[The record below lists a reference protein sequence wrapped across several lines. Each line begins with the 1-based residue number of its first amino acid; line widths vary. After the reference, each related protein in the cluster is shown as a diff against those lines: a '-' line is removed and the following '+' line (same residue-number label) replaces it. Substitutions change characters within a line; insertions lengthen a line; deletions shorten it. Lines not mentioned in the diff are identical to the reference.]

1 MNRIFKILFFFV
13 LLFSFENLIA
23 QTQPNGIL
31 FQAVARDGSGNA
43 AATRTIYAKV
53 EIHQSTINGESVY
66 TETHQVVSNDD
77 GIFTLIVGNGV
88 RTAGVTN
95 FTNLN
100 WRYDIYFINLKIA
113 IAPSLPTPGWDL
125 AKEYVDMGTSQ
136 IWAVPYAFTAFKAIV
151 ADSATT
157 IAGILAGANGG
168 TGINNTGKTIT
179 LGRNF
184 EIQGLGNLKFNTIGP
199 TSLNLPTKGTLV
211 TSESLDTLINKF
223 LLSPTFLGSPKT
235 PTVDTASND
244 STVASTKF
252 VKSVISG
259 QINELSNKLSTTLD
273 TTAGAKLKI
282 SDTLAML
289 SNRFERDTASL
300 SNRINLKVNTL
311 NARIDS
317 SLYVKGLVKIDS
329 VVTINDSLRVK
340 GNVLID
346 TNLTVGKDLEIKGNL
361 ILNSGL
367 QFNDS
372 LIVSKGARIE
382 QSILAKSKLYVS
394 DSVLAKG
401 NVKIGNNLNV
411 GKVTSLN
418 DSLYVK
424 GQARFDSLLTI
435 NDSLRVKGN
444 VLIDTN
450 LTVGKDLEIK
460 GNLIL
465 NSGLQFNDSL
475 IVSKGARIEQSIL
488 AKSKLYVS
496 DSLIAKSN
504 VKIDNNLNVGK
515 VTSLNDSLYVKGQA
529 RFDSLLTI
537 NDSLRVKGNVLIDS
551 NLTVLGKL
559 SLSTAL
565 QFNDSLIVSKG
576 ARIDQS
582 ILAKS
587 KLYVSDSILAKGNV
601 KIDSNL
607 YVKGLVR
614 FDSLLTI
621 NDSLRVKGNVL
632 IDSNL
637 TVNKVTTLN
646 DSLYVKGKVRFD
658 SLLTINDSL
667 RVKGNVLIDSNLT
680 VNKVTSLND
689 SLYVKG
695 QARFDSLLT
704 INDSLRVKGNVLIDT
719 NLTVKKV
726 TSLNDS
732 LYVKGQARF
741 DSLLTIN
748 DSLRVKGNVLIDT
761 NLTVNKITTLNDSLI
776 VKGGIRV
783 DQNILAKSK
792 LTVTDSLLA
801 KGNVKIDNN
810 LFVKGRNIDDSIMRY
825 TWSKVNVSDTS
836 KMLADY
842 LRKINDL
849 YSSISASNG
858 EIANK
863 LAISDTAF
871 LLQKR
876 DTFTLS
882 NRINLKLNL
891 SDTASMLSNRIQ
903 RDTASLSR
911 RIEKLV
917 TGSGDLATTKLNI
930 TDTSFLLA
938 KRDTANMLS
947 SRFKRDTAY
956 LSRRLDLLDQATFV
970 NNNLKLNITDT
981 SNLLQKKDTITL
993 SNRIDALAQSSNVF
1007 TTDITLNMGGLKTF
1021 GKYNNGET
1029 IPSKGK
1035 TLDEVMKDIVTLV
1048 IHPTYN
1054 RPTAGLTMNSSGLGV
1069 AASGSYEIGTNLG
1082 TLTYSPG
1089 FTQNDG
1095 GNFTLISY
1103 KKNSVELASNSG
1115 SPSVTDNVGT
1125 LSATTNYQITYTYG
1139 AGTTVKKNNINVDDP
1154 FGMVTAST
1162 VNSGIITLTPFSNKY
1177 WGVTTNT
1184 AAFITDANIL
1194 EMAGGSKEPASSKLK
1209 SEFTITGSGVA
1220 GPAKYAFYAVPHN
1233 ASGTIT
1239 SIKAGGF
1246 ESIAAFDV
1254 ITRDFVNGL
1263 GYKVS
1268 YDIYVQ
1274 KNSGTDNVT
1283 LIIN

>member
-1 MNRIFKILFFFV
+1 MYRIIKISLLLLLIISVQGLFG
-13 LLFSFENLIA
+13 
-23 QTQPNGIL
+23 QTTPDKIPNGIAI
-31 FQAVARDGSGNA
+31 QSVARDANGNA
-43 AATRTIYAKV
+43 ASNRNIYLKV
-53 EIHQSTINGESVY
+53 ELRQGTATGESVLL
-66 TETHQVVSNDD
+66 ETHQVTSNDE
-77 GIFTLIVGNGV
+77 GIFNFYIGQGTRVSGINSLIFLDWKGK
-88 RTAGVTN
+88 
-95 FTNLN
+95 
-100 WRYDIYFINLKIA
+100 IYFLNIKMA
-113 IAPSLPTPGWDL
+113 IEPSLPTPGWVLD
-125 AKEYVDMGTSQ
+125 KEYVDLGTSQ
-136 IWAVPYAFTAFKAIV
+136 IWSVPYAFTSYRSVV
-151 ADSATT
+151 ADSANS
-157 IAGILAGANGG
+157 ISGILAGANGG
-168 TGINNTGKTIT
+168 TGVSNVGKTIT

-184 EIQGLGNLKFNTIGP
+184 EIQGLGNLKFNTVGP
-199 TSLNLPTKGTLV
+199 TNLTLPLKGTLV
-211 TSESLDTLINKF
+211 TSESLDTLINKY

-235 PTVDTASND
+235 PTPDIKSND
-244 STVASTKF
+244 SSVASTQF
-252 VKSVISG
+252 VKSVINSE
-259 QINELSNKLSTTLD
+259 INTLNTKLSSTLD
-273 TTAGAKLKI
+273 TSAGAKLKI
-282 SDTLAML
+282 SDTLVML

-300 SNRINLKVNTL
+300 SNRINQKVNTL
-311 NARIDS
+311 NAKIDS
-317 SLYVKGLVKIDS
+317 SLFVQGLVKIDS

-401 NVKIGNNLNV
+401 NVKIDNNLNV

-496 DSLIAKSN
+496 DSVIAKGN
-504 VKIDNNLNVGK
+504 VKIGNNLNVGK

-551 NLTVLGKL
+551 NLTVLGRL

-601 KIDSNL
+601 
-607 YVKGLVR
+607 
-614 FDSLLTI
+614 
-621 NDSLRVKGNVL
+621 L
-632 IDSNL
+632 IDNNL
-637 TVNKVTTLN
+637 NVT
-646 DSLYVKGKVRFD
+646 
-658 SLLTINDSL
+658 
-667 RVKGNVLIDSNLT
+667 
-680 VNKVTSLND
+680 KVTSLND

-776 VKGGIRV
+776 VKGGMRV

-836 KMLADY
+836 NMLADY

-903 RDTASLSR
+903 RDTASLSN
-911 RIEKLV
+911 RIDKLV

-930 TDTSFLLA
+930 TDTSRLLA
-938 KRDTANMLS
+938 KIDTANMLS
-947 SRFKRDTAY
+947 SRFQRDTAY

-1007 TTDITLNMGGLKTF
+1007 TSDITLNMGAGKTF
-1021 GKYNNGET
+1021 GKYSNGET
-1029 IPSKGK
+1029 IPSRGK
-1035 TLDEVMKDIVTLV
+1035 SIDDVIKDIVTLV
-1048 IHPTYN
+1048 IHPTYT
-1054 RPTAGLTMNSSGLGV
+1054 RPTAGLSMGSSGDF
-1069 AASGSYEIGTNLG
+1069 EIGTNLG
-1082 TLTYSPG
+1082 TLTFSPN

-1095 GNFTLISY
+1095 GNFTAISY
-1103 KKNSVELASNSG
+1103 KKNGVEIANNAG

-1125 LSATTNYQITYTYG
+1125 LSATTNYQVTYTYG

-1154 FGMVTAST
+1154 VGMITAST
-1162 VNSGIITLTPFSNKY
+1162 VNSGIITLTPRSYRY
-1177 WGVTTNT
+1177 WGMTTNSS
-1184 AAFITDANIL
+1184 ASITDANIL
-1194 EMAGGSKEPASSKLK
+1194 AMVGGSKEFSSSKLK
-1209 SEFTITGSGVA
+1209 SEFTITGPGGA
-1220 GPAKYAFYAVPHN
+1220 GPVKYAFYAVPSGN
-1233 ASGTIT
+1233 SGTIT

-1254 ITRDFVNGL
+1254 ITRNFVNAQ
-1263 GYKVS
+1263 GYTVS

>member
-496 DSLIAKSN
+496 DSVLAKGN

-515 VTSLNDSLYVKGQA
+515 VTSLNDSIYVKGQA

-646 DSLYVKGKVRFD
+646 DSLFVRGKVRFD

-680 VNKVTSLND
+680 VNKVTTLND

-695 QARFDSLLT
+695 
-704 INDSLRVKGNVLIDT
+704 
-719 NLTVKKV
+719 KV
-726 TSLNDS
+726 
-732 LYVKGQARF
+732 RF

-761 NLTVNKITTLNDSLI
+761 NLTVNKVTTLNDSLI
-776 VKGGIRV
+776 VKSGVRI
-783 DQNILAKSK
+783 DQSILAKSK

-825 TWSKVNVSDTS
+825 TWSKLNVSDTAN
-836 KMLADY
+836 MLYDY

>member
-1 MNRIFKILFFFV
+1 MYRIIKISLLLLLIISVQGLFG
-13 LLFSFENLIA
+13 
-23 QTQPNGIL
+23 QTTPDKIPNGIAI
-31 FQAVARDGSGNA
+31 QSVARDANGNA
-43 AATRTIYAKV
+43 ASNRNIYLKV
-53 EIHQSTINGESVY
+53 ELRQGTATGESVLL
-66 TETHQVVSNDD
+66 ETHQVTSNDE
-77 GIFTLIVGNGV
+77 GIFNFYIGQGTRVSGINSLIFLDWKGK
-88 RTAGVTN
+88 
-95 FTNLN
+95 
-100 WRYDIYFINLKIA
+100 IYFLNIKMA
-113 IAPSLPTPGWDL
+113 IEPSLPTPGWVLD
-125 AKEYVDMGTSQ
+125 KEYVDLGTSQ
-136 IWAVPYAFTAFKAIV
+136 IWSVPYAFTSYRSVV
-151 ADSATT
+151 ADSANS
-157 IAGILAGANGG
+157 ISGILAGANGG
-168 TGINNTGKTIT
+168 TGVSNVGKTIT

-184 EIQGLGNLKFNTIGP
+184 EIQGLGNLKFNTVGP
-199 TSLNLPTKGTLV
+199 TNLTLPLKGTLV
-211 TSESLDTLINKF
+211 TSESLDTLINKY

-235 PTVDTASND
+235 PTPDIKSND
-244 STVASTKF
+244 SSVASTQF
-252 VKSVISG
+252 VKSVINSE
-259 QINELSNKLSTTLD
+259 INTLNTKLSSTLD
-273 TTAGAKLKI
+273 TSAGAKLKI
-282 SDTLAML
+282 SDTLVML

-300 SNRINLKVNTL
+300 SNRINQKVNTL
-311 NARIDS
+311 NAKIDS
-317 SLYVKGLVKIDS
+317 SLYVNGLVKIDS
-329 VVTINDSLRVK
+329 VVTINDSLNVKGQARFDSLLTINDSLRVK

-401 NVKIGNNLNV
+401 NVKIDNNLNV

-496 DSLIAKSN
+496 DSVIAKGN
-504 VKIDNNLNVGK
+504 VKIGNNLNVGK

-551 NLTVLGKL
+551 NLTVLGRL

-601 KIDSNL
+601 
-607 YVKGLVR
+607 
-614 FDSLLTI
+614 
-621 NDSLRVKGNVL
+621 L
-632 IDSNL
+632 IDNNL
-637 TVNKVTTLN
+637 NVT
-646 DSLYVKGKVRFD
+646 
-658 SLLTINDSL
+658 
-667 RVKGNVLIDSNLT
+667 
-680 VNKVTSLND
+680 KVTSLND

-776 VKGGIRV
+776 VKGGMRV

-836 KMLADY
+836 NMLADY

-903 RDTASLSR
+903 RDTASLSN
-911 RIEKLV
+911 RIDKLV

-930 TDTSFLLA
+930 TDTSRLLA
-938 KRDTANMLS
+938 KIDTANMLS
-947 SRFKRDTAY
+947 SRFQRDTAY

-1007 TTDITLNMGGLKTF
+1007 TSDITLNMGAGKTF
-1021 GKYNNGET
+1021 GKYSNGET
-1029 IPSKGK
+1029 IPSRGK
-1035 TLDEVMKDIVTLV
+1035 SIDDVIKDIVTLV
-1048 IHPTYN
+1048 IHPTYT
-1054 RPTAGLTMNSSGLGV
+1054 RPTAGLSMGSSGDF
-1069 AASGSYEIGTNLG
+1069 EIGTNLG
-1082 TLTYSPG
+1082 TLTFSPN

-1095 GNFTLISY
+1095 GNFTAISY
-1103 KKNSVELASNSG
+1103 KKNGVEIANNAG

-1125 LSATTNYQITYTYG
+1125 LSATTNYQVTYTYG

-1154 FGMVTAST
+1154 VGMITAST
-1162 VNSGIITLTPFSNKY
+1162 VNSGIITLTPRSYRY
-1177 WGVTTNT
+1177 WGMTTNSS
-1184 AAFITDANIL
+1184 ASITDANIL
-1194 EMAGGSKEPASSKLK
+1194 AMVGGSKEFSSSKLK
-1209 SEFTITGSGVA
+1209 SEFTITGPGGA
-1220 GPAKYAFYAVPHN
+1220 GPVKYAFYAVPSGN
-1233 ASGTIT
+1233 SGTIT

-1254 ITRDFVNGL
+1254 ITRNFVNAQ
-1263 GYKVS
+1263 GYTVS

>member
-1 MNRIFKILFFFV
+1 MYRIIKISFLF
-13 LLFSFENLIA
+13 LLIISVQALFG
-23 QTQPNGIL
+23 QTTTDKIPNGIAI
-31 FQAVARDGSGNA
+31 QSVARDASGNA
-43 AATRTIYAKV
+43 ASNRNIFLKV
-53 EIHQSTINGESVY
+53 EIRQGTATGESVLI
-66 TETHQVVSNDD
+66 ETHSVSSNDE
-77 GIFTLIVGNGV
+77 GIFNFYIGQGTRVAGITSLI
-88 RTAGVTN
+88 
-95 FTNLN
+95 NLD
-100 WRYDIYFINLKIA
+100 WKGKIYFLNIKMA
-113 IAPSLPTPGWDL
+113 IEPSLPTPGWTL
-125 AKEYVDMGTSQ
+125 EREYVDLGTSQ
-136 IWAVPYAFTAFKAIV
+136 IWSVPYAFTSYRSVV
-151 ADSATT
+151 ADSAFSV
-157 IAGILAGANGG
+157 AGIVAGVNGG
-168 TGINNTGKTIT
+168 TGVSNPGKTIT

-184 EIQGLGNLKFNTIGP
+184 EIQGLGNLKFNTAGP
-199 TSLNLPTKGTLV
+199 TNLTLPLKGTLV
-211 TSESLDTLINKF
+211 TSESLDTLINKY
-223 LLSPTFLGSPKT
+223 LLSPTFLGTPKT
-235 PTVDTASND
+235 PTPDVSSND
-244 STVASTKF
+244 SSVASTKF
-252 VKSVISG
+252 VKSVISSE
-259 QINELSNKLSTTLD
+259 INSLNTKLSTTLD
-273 TTAGAKLKI
+273 TSAGAKLKI
-282 SDTLAML
+282 SDTSAML
-289 SNRFERDTASL
+289 SRRIERDTASL

-311 NARIDS
+311 NATIDSSLYVKGLATIDS
-317 SLYVKGLVKIDS
+317 SLYVKGLVKLDS
-329 VVTINDSLRVK
+329 IVTINDSLRVK

-361 ILNSGL
+361 ILNRGL
-367 QFNDS
+367 DFNDS
-372 LIVSKGARIE
+372 LVVQKGARIE

-401 NVKIGNNLNV
+401 NVKIDNNLNV

-475 IVSKGARIEQSIL
+475 IVTKGARIEQSIL

-496 DSLIAKSN
+496 DSILAKGN

-551 NLTVLGKL
+551 NLTVLGRL
-559 SLSTAL
+559 NLSTAL

-587 KLYVSDSILAKGNV
+587 KLYVSDSILARGNV
-601 KIDSNL
+601 QVDKNL
-607 YVKGLVR
+607 
-614 FDSLLTI
+614 
-621 NDSLRVKGNVL
+621 NV
-632 IDSNL
+632 D
-637 TVNKVTTLN
+637 
-646 DSLYVKGKVRFD
+646 
-658 SLLTINDSL
+658 
-667 RVKGNVLIDSNLT
+667 
-680 VNKVTSLND
+680 KVTSLND

-695 QARFDSLLT
+695 
-704 INDSLRVKGNVLIDT
+704 K
-719 NLTVKKV
+719 
-726 TSLNDS
+726 
-732 LYVKGQARF
+732 ARF

-761 NLTVNKITTLNDSLI
+761 NLTVNKVTSLNDSLFVKGQTRFDSLLTINDSLRVKGNVLIDTNLTVNKVTTLNDSLI
-776 VKGGIRV
+776 VKGGVRI
-783 DQNILAKSK
+783 DQSILAKSK

-836 KMLADY
+836 SMLADY

-863 LAISDTAF
+863 LAISDTSF

-882 NRINLKLNL
+882 NRINLKLSL
-891 SDTASMLSNRIQ
+891 SDTANMLSNRIA

-911 RIEKLV
+911 RINNLV
-917 TGSGDLATTKLNI
+917 TGAGDLATLKLNI
-930 TDTSFLLA
+930 LDTSFLLA
-938 KRDTANMLS
+938 KRDTAAMLE
-947 SRFKRDTAY
+947 SRFKRDTAN

-970 NNNLKLNITDT
+970 NNNLKFNITDT
-981 SNLLQKKDTITL
+981 SYLLQKKDTITL

-1007 TTDITLNMGGLKTF
+1007 TSDITLNMGAGKTF
-1021 GKYNNGET
+1021 GKYSNGET
-1029 IPSKGK
+1029 IPSRGK
-1035 TLDEVMKDIVTLV
+1035 SIDDVIKDIVTLV
-1048 IHPTYN
+1048 IHPTYT
-1054 RPTAGLTMNSSGLGV
+1054 RPTAGLSMGSSGDF
-1069 AASGSYEIGTNLG
+1069 EIGTNLG
-1082 TLTYSPG
+1082 TLTYSPN

-1095 GNFTLISY
+1095 GSFTSISY
-1103 KKNSVELASNSG
+1103 KKNG
-1115 SPSVTDNVGT
+1115 SEIANNAGTPTVTDNIGT
-1125 LSATTNYQITYTYG
+1125 LTATTNYQVTYTYG

-1154 FGMVTAST
+1154 VGMITAST
-1162 VNSGIITLTPFSNKY
+1162 VNSGIITLTPRSYRY
-1177 WGVTTNT
+1177 WGMTTNSS
-1184 AAFITDANIL
+1184 ASITDADIRA
-1194 EMAGGSKEPASSKLK
+1194 MVGGSKEFSSSKLK
-1209 SEFTITGSGVA
+1209 SEFTITGPGGA
-1220 GPAKYAFYAVPHN
+1220 GPVKYAFYAFPTAN
-1233 ASGTIT
+1233 TGTIT

-1254 ITRDFVNGL
+1254 ITKDFVNAQ
-1263 GYKVS
+1263 GYTVN
-1268 YDIYVQ
+1268 YTIYVQ

>member
-1 MNRIFKILFFFV
+1 VYRIIKISILLLLIISVQGLFG
-13 LLFSFENLIA
+13 
-23 QTQPNGIL
+23 QTTPDKIPNGIAI
-31 FQAVARDGSGNA
+31 QSVARDANGNA
-43 AATRTIYAKV
+43 ASNRNIYLKV
-53 EIHQSTINGESVY
+53 ELREGTATGESVLL
-66 TETHQVVSNDD
+66 ETHQVTSNDE
-77 GIFTLIVGNGV
+77 GIFNFYIGQGTRVSGINSLIFLDWKGK
-88 RTAGVTN
+88 
-95 FTNLN
+95 
-100 WRYDIYFINLKIA
+100 IYFLNIKMA
-113 IAPSLPTPGWDL
+113 IEPSLPTPGWVLD
-125 AKEYVDMGTSQ
+125 KEYVDLGTSQ
-136 IWAVPYAFTAFKAIV
+136 IWSVPYAFTSYRSVV
-151 ADSATT
+151 ADSATS
-157 IAGILAGANGG
+157 ISGILAGANGG
-168 TGINNTGKTIT
+168 TGVSNVGKTIT

-184 EIQGLGNLKFNTIGP
+184 EIQGLGNLKFNTVGP
-199 TSLNLPTKGTLV
+199 TNLTLPLKGTLV

-401 NVKIGNNLNV
+401 NVKIDNNLNV

-667 RVKGNVLIDSNLT
+667 RVKGNVLIDTNLT
-680 VNKVTSLND
+680 VNKV
-689 SLYVKG
+689 
-695 QARFDSLLT
+695 
-704 INDSLRVKGNVLIDT
+704 
-719 NLTVKKV
+719 
-726 TSLNDS
+726 
-732 LYVKGQARF
+732 
-741 DSLLTIN
+741 
-748 DSLRVKGNVLIDT
+748 
-761 NLTVNKITTLNDSLI
+761 TTLNDSLI
-776 VKGGIRV
+776 VKSGVRI
-783 DQNILAKSK
+783 DQSILAKSK

-825 TWSKVNVSDTS
+825 TWSKLNVSDTAN
-836 KMLADY
+836 MLYDY

-938 KRDTANMLS
+938 KIDTANMLS

>member
-1 MNRIFKILFFFV
+1 MYRVIKISLLLLLIISVQGLFG
-13 LLFSFENLIA
+13 
-23 QTQPNGIL
+23 QTTPDKIPNGIAI
-31 FQAVARDGSGNA
+31 QSVARDANGNA
-43 AATRTIYAKV
+43 ASNRNIYLKV
-53 EIHQSTINGESVY
+53 ELRQGTATGESVLL
-66 TETHQVVSNDD
+66 ETHQVTSNDE
-77 GIFTLIVGNGV
+77 GIFNFYIGQGTRVSGINSLIFLDWKGK
-88 RTAGVTN
+88 
-95 FTNLN
+95 
-100 WRYDIYFINLKIA
+100 IYFLNIKMA
-113 IAPSLPTPGWDL
+113 IEPSLPTPGWVLD
-125 AKEYVDMGTSQ
+125 KEYVDLGTSQ
-136 IWAVPYAFTAFKAIV
+136 IWSVPYAFTSYRSVV
-151 ADSATT
+151 ADSANS
-157 IAGILAGANGG
+157 ISGILAGANGG
-168 TGINNTGKTIT
+168 TGVSNVGKTIT

-184 EIQGLGNLKFNTIGP
+184 EIQGLGNLKFNTVGP
-199 TSLNLPTKGTLV
+199 TNLTLPLKGTLV
-211 TSESLDTLINKF
+211 TSESLDTLINKY

-235 PTVDTASND
+235 PTPDIKSND
-244 STVASTKF
+244 SSVASTQF
-252 VKSVISG
+252 VKSVINSE
-259 QINELSNKLSTTLD
+259 INTLNTKLSSTLD
-273 TTAGAKLKI
+273 TSAGAKLKI
-282 SDTLAML
+282 SDTLVML

-300 SNRINLKVNTL
+300 SNRINQKVNTL
-311 NARIDS
+311 NAKIDS
-317 SLYVKGLVKIDS
+317 SLYVNGLVKIDS
-329 VVTINDSLRVK
+329 VVTINDSLNVKGQARFDSLLTINDSLRVK

-401 NVKIGNNLNV
+401 NVKIDNNLNV

-496 DSLIAKSN
+496 DSVIAKGN
-504 VKIDNNLNVGK
+504 VKIGNNLNVGK

-551 NLTVLGKL
+551 NLTVLGRL

-601 KIDSNL
+601 
-607 YVKGLVR
+607 
-614 FDSLLTI
+614 
-621 NDSLRVKGNVL
+621 L
-632 IDSNL
+632 IDNNL
-637 TVNKVTTLN
+637 NVT
-646 DSLYVKGKVRFD
+646 
-658 SLLTINDSL
+658 
-667 RVKGNVLIDSNLT
+667 
-680 VNKVTSLND
+680 KVTSLND

-776 VKGGIRV
+776 VKGGMRV

-836 KMLADY
+836 NMLADY

-903 RDTASLSR
+903 RDTASLSN
-911 RIEKLV
+911 RIDKLV

-930 TDTSFLLA
+930 TDTSRLLA
-938 KRDTANMLS
+938 KIDTANMLS
-947 SRFKRDTAY
+947 SRFQRDTAY

-1007 TTDITLNMGGLKTF
+1007 TSDITLNMGAGKTF
-1021 GKYNNGET
+1021 GKYSNGET
-1029 IPSKGK
+1029 IPSRGK
-1035 TLDEVMKDIVTLV
+1035 SIDDVIKDIVTLV
-1048 IHPTYN
+1048 IHPTYT
-1054 RPTAGLTMNSSGLGV
+1054 RPTAGLSMGSSGDF
-1069 AASGSYEIGTNLG
+1069 EIGTNLG
-1082 TLTYSPG
+1082 TLTFSPN

-1095 GNFTLISY
+1095 GNFTAISY
-1103 KKNSVELASNSG
+1103 KKNGVEIANNAG

-1125 LSATTNYQITYTYG
+1125 LSATTNYQVTYTYG

-1154 FGMVTAST
+1154 VGMITAST
-1162 VNSGIITLTPFSNKY
+1162 VNSGIITLTPRSYRY
-1177 WGVTTNT
+1177 WGMTTNSS
-1184 AAFITDANIL
+1184 ASITDANIL
-1194 EMAGGSKEPASSKLK
+1194 AMVGGSKEFSSSKLK
-1209 SEFTITGSGVA
+1209 SEFTITGPGGA
-1220 GPAKYAFYAVPHN
+1220 GPVKYAFYAVPSGN
-1233 ASGTIT
+1233 SGTIT

-1254 ITRDFVNGL
+1254 ITRNFVNAQ
-1263 GYKVS
+1263 GYTVS

>member
-1 MNRIFKILFFFV
+1 M
-13 LLFSFENLIA
+13 
-23 QTQPNGIL
+23 
-31 FQAVARDGSGNA
+31 
-43 AATRTIYAKV
+43 
-53 EIHQSTINGESVY
+53 
-66 TETHQVVSNDD
+66 
-77 GIFTLIVGNGV
+77 
-88 RTAGVTN
+88 
-95 FTNLN
+95 
-100 WRYDIYFINLKIA
+100 A
-113 IAPSLPTPGWDL
+113 IEPSLPTPGWVL
-125 AKEYVDMGTSQ
+125 EREYVDLGTSQ
-136 IWAVPYAFTAFKAIV
+136 IWSVPYAFTSYRSVV
-151 ADSATT
+151 ADSAFS
-157 IAGILAGANGG
+157 IAGIVAGANGG
-168 TGINNTGKTIT
+168 TGVSNVGKTIT

-184 EIQGLGNLKFNTIGP
+184 EIQGLGNLKFNTAGP
-199 TSLNLPTKGTLV
+199 TNLTLPLKGTLV
-211 TSESLDTLINKF
+211 TSESLDTLINKY
-223 LLSPTFLGSPKT
+223 LLSPTFLGTPKT
-235 PTVDTASND
+235 PTVDIKSND
-244 STVASTKF
+244 SSVASTQF
-252 VKSVISG
+252 VKSVISSE
-259 QINELSNKLSTTLD
+259 INSLNTKLSTTLD
-273 TTAGAKLKI
+273 TSAGAKLKI
-282 SDTLAML
+282 ADTAAML
-289 SNRFERDTASL
+289 TSRFERDTASL

-311 NARIDS
+311 NATIDS
-317 SLYVKGLVKIDS
+317 SLYVKGLAKIDSSLYVKGIVKLDS

-361 ILNSGL
+361 ILNRGL
-367 QFNDS
+367 DFNDS
-372 LIVSKGARIE
+372 LVVQKGARIE
-382 QSILAKSKLYVS
+382 QSILAKSKLYVT

-401 NVKIGNNLNV
+401 NVKIDNNLNV
-411 GKVTSLN
+411 GKVTTLN

-475 IVSKGARIEQSIL
+475 IVTKGARIEQSIL

-496 DSLIAKSN
+496 DSVLAKGN

-551 NLTVLGKL
+551 NLTVLGRL

-601 KIDSNL
+601 
-607 YVKGLVR
+607 
-614 FDSLLTI
+614 
-621 NDSLRVKGNVL
+621 L
-632 IDSNL
+632 IDNNL
-637 TVNKVTTLN
+637 NVT
-646 DSLYVKGKVRFD
+646 
-658 SLLTINDSL
+658 
-667 RVKGNVLIDSNLT
+667 
-680 VNKVTSLND
+680 
-689 SLYVKG
+689 
-695 QARFDSLLT
+695 
-704 INDSLRVKGNVLIDT
+704 
-719 NLTVKKV
+719 KV

-761 NLTVNKITTLNDSLI
+761 NLTVNKVTTLNDSLI
-776 VKGGIRV
+776 VKGGARFDQGILAKSKLFVSDSILARGNVLIDNNLNVTKVTTLNDSLYVKRQARFDSLLTINDSLRV
-783 DQNILAKSK
+783 KGNVLIDTNLTVNRTTTLNDSLIVKGGARIDQSILAKSK
-792 LTVTDSLLA
+792 LTITDSLLA

-836 KMLADY
+836 SMLADY

-863 LAISDTAF
+863 LAISDTSF

-882 NRINLKLNL
+882 NRINLKLNI
-891 SDTASMLSNRIQ
+891 SDTATMLSNRIA

-911 RIEKLV
+911 RINNLV
-917 TGSGDLATTKLNI
+917 TGAGDLATLKLNI
-930 TDTSFLLA
+930 LDTSFLLA
-938 KRDTANMLS
+938 KIDTANMLS
-947 SRFKRDTAY
+947 SRFKRDTANI
-956 LSRRLDLLDQATFV
+956 SRRLDLLDQSTFE
-970 NNNLKLNITDT
+970 NNTLKIDADT
-981 SNLLQKKDTITL
+981 AYKYLLKKVDTASL
-993 SNRIDALAQSSNVF
+993 SNRINEIALSSNVF
-1007 TTDITLNMGGLKTF
+1007 TSDITLNMGSGKTF
-1021 GKYNNGET
+1021 GKYSNGET
-1029 IPSKGK
+1029 IPSRGK
-1035 TLDEVMKDIVTLV
+1035 SIDDVIKDIVTLV
-1048 IHPTYN
+1048 IHPTYT
-1054 RPTAGLTMNSSGLGV
+1054 RPTAGLSMGSSGDF
-1069 AASGSYEIGTNLG
+1069 EIGTNLG
-1082 TLTYSPG
+1082 TLTYSPN

-1095 GNFTLISY
+1095 GSFTAISY
-1103 KKNSVELASNSG
+1103 KKNG
-1115 SPSVTDNVGT
+1115 SEIANNAGTPSVTDNIGT
-1125 LSATTNYQITYTYG
+1125 LSATTNYQVTYTYG

-1154 FGMVTAST
+1154 IGMITAST
-1162 VNSGIITLTPFSNKY
+1162 VNSGIITLTPRSYRY
-1177 WGVTTNT
+1177 WGMTTNSSGS
-1184 AAFITDANIL
+1184 ITDADIRA
-1194 EMAGGSKEPASSKLK
+1194 MVGGSKEFSSSKLK
-1209 SEFTITGSGVA
+1209 SEFTITGPGGA
-1220 GPAKYAFYAVPHN
+1220 GPVKYAFYAFPTSN
-1233 ASGTIT
+1233 TGTIT

-1254 ITRDFVNGL
+1254 ITKDFVNAQ
-1263 GYKVS
+1263 GYTVN
-1268 YDIYVQ
+1268 YTIYVQ

>member
-401 NVKIGNNLNV
+401 NVKI
-411 GKVTSLN
+411 
-418 DSLYVK
+418 
-424 GQARFDSLLTI
+424 
-435 NDSLRVKGN
+435 
-444 VLIDTN
+444 
-450 LTVGKDLEIK
+450 
-460 GNLIL
+460 
-465 NSGLQFNDSL
+465 
-475 IVSKGARIEQSIL
+475 
-488 AKSKLYVS
+488 
-496 DSLIAKSN
+496 
-504 VKIDNNLNVGK
+504 DNNLNVGK
-515 VTSLNDSLYVKGQA
+515 VTSLNDSIYVKGQA

-621 NDSLRVKGNVL
+621 NDSLRVKGNMLIDSNLTVNKVTTLNDSLFVRGKVRFDSLLTINDSLRVKGNVL

-667 RVKGNVLIDSNLT
+667 RVKGNVLIDTNLT
-680 VNKVTSLND
+680 VNKV
-689 SLYVKG
+689 
-695 QARFDSLLT
+695 
-704 INDSLRVKGNVLIDT
+704 
-719 NLTVKKV
+719 
-726 TSLNDS
+726 
-732 LYVKGQARF
+732 
-741 DSLLTIN
+741 
-748 DSLRVKGNVLIDT
+748 
-761 NLTVNKITTLNDSLI
+761 TTLNDSLI
-776 VKGGIRV
+776 VKSGVRI
-783 DQNILAKSK
+783 DQSILAKSK

-825 TWSKVNVSDTS
+825 TWSKLNVSDTAN
-836 KMLADY
+836 MLYDY

>member
-1 MNRIFKILFFFV
+1 MNRIFKILFFFG
-13 LLFSFENLIA
+13 LLFSFQNLIA

-31 FQAVARDGSGNA
+31 FQAVARDASGNA

-77 GIFTLIVGNGV
+77 GIFTLVVGNGV
-88 RTAGVTN
+88 RTSGVTS
-95 FTNLN
+95 FANLN
-100 WRYDIYFINLKIA
+100 WRYDIYFLNLKIA

-136 IWAVPYAFTAFKAIV
+136 MWAVPYAFTAFKAIV

-168 TGINNTGKTIT
+168 TGVSNPGKTIT

-184 EIQGLGNLKFNTIGP
+184 EIQGLGSLKFNTVGP
-199 TSLNLPTKGTLV
+199 TSLNLPLKGTLV

-259 QINELSNKLSTTLD
+259 QISDLSNKLSSTLD
-273 TTAGAKLKI
+273 TSAGAKLKI
-282 SDTLAML
+282 ADTAAML
-289 SNRFERDTASL
+289 NRRFERDTASL

-317 SLYVKGLVKIDS
+317 SLYVKGLAKIDSSLYVKGLVKLDS

-361 ILNSGL
+361 ILNRGL
-367 QFNDS
+367 DFNDS
-372 LIVSKGARIE
+372 LVVQKGARIE

-401 NVKIGNNLNV
+401 NVKIDNNLNV

-496 DSLIAKSN
+496 DSVLAKGN

-551 NLTVLGKL
+551 NLTVLGRL
-559 SLSTAL
+559 NLSTAL

-587 KLYVSDSILAKGNV
+587 KLYVSDSILARGNV
-601 KIDSNL
+601 QIDKNL
-607 YVKGLVR
+607 
-614 FDSLLTI
+614 
-621 NDSLRVKGNVL
+621 NV
-632 IDSNL
+632 D
-637 TVNKVTTLN
+637 KVTSLN

-667 RVKGNVLIDSNLT
+667 RVKGNVLIDTNLT
-680 VNKVTSLND
+680 VNKVTTLND
-689 SLYVKG
+689 SLFVKG
-695 QARFDSLLT
+695 
-704 INDSLRVKGNVLIDT
+704 
-719 NLTVKKV
+719 KV
-726 TSLNDS
+726 
-732 LYVKGQARF
+732 RF

-761 NLTVNKITTLNDSLI
+761 NLTVNKVTTLNDSLI
-776 VKGGIRV
+776 VRGGARI
-783 DQNILAKSK
+783 DQSILAKSK

-810 LFVKGRNIDDSIMRY
+810 LIVKGRNIDDSIMKFSI
-825 TWSKVNVSDTS
+825 SKLNVSDTS
-836 KMLADY
+836 AMLFDY

-849 YSSISASNG
+849 Y
-858 EIANK
+858 NK
-863 LAISDTAF
+863 NAETNSDVA
-871 LLQKR
+871 
-876 DTFTLS
+876 
-882 NRINLKLNL
+882 LKLNKDDTSSL
-891 SDTASMLSNRIQ
+891 SRRIDLKVNAADTAAWLNSRFN
-903 RDTASLSR
+903 RDTVSLSR

-930 TDTSFLLA
+930 TDTSYLLA

-956 LSRRLDLLDQATFV
+956 LSRRLDILEQSTFV
-970 NNNLKLNITDT
+970 NNALKIDADT
-981 SNLLQKKDTITL
+981 AYKYLLKKVDTASL
-993 SNRIDALAQSSNVF
+993 SNRIDAIALSSNVF
-1007 TTDITLNMGGLKTF
+1007 TSDITLNMGSGKTF
-1021 GKYNNGET
+1021 GKYNNGDK
-1029 IPSKGK
+1029 ILSKGK
-1035 TLDEVMKDIVTLV
+1035 TIDQVIFDIVTKA
-1048 IHPTYN
+1048 ISPTY
-1054 RPTAGLTMNSSGLGV
+1054 SGPSLSLSMGY
-1069 AASGSYEIGTNLG
+1069 SGNIEIGTNLG
-1082 TLTYSPG
+1082 TLTFVPTYI
-1089 FTQNDG
+1089 QNDV
-1095 GNFTLISY
+1095 GNVTSIYY
-1103 KKNSVELASNSG
+1103 KKNTVELTRNTG
-1115 SPSVTDNVGT
+1115 TPIVTDNLGI
-1125 LSATTNYQITYTYG
+1125 LSAPTTYEVVYNYG
-1139 AGTTVKKNNINVDDP
+1139 AGTVVKQNNLGVDDP
-1154 FGMVTAST
+1154 TGMKLASSISASVT
-1162 VNSGIITLTPFSNKY
+1162 ITPISYRY
-1177 WGVTTNT
+1177 WGMTTHSS
-1184 AAFITDANIL
+1184 ASITDADIL
-1194 EMAGGSKEPASSKLK
+1194 AMVGGSRDYSSSKLK
-1209 SEFTITGSGVA
+1209 TTEFTIA
-1220 GPAKYAFYAVPHN
+1220 GPGGAGPVKYAYYAVPHN
-1233 ASGTIT
+1233 ASGTIN

-1254 ITRDFVNGL
+1254 ITRDFVNAL
-1263 GYKVS
+1263 GYTVS

-1283 LIIN
+1283 LIISQL